1 MRDGLRPPFLVTG
14 GRHTGG
20 VLYLDHAASAP
31 LRPEAADAMAPY
43 LQGRFGNPSGMH
55 AVSRDAKN
63 ALEDARERAA
73 AVLGATH
80 PLDIVFTGGGTESDN
95 LGVAGVA
102 LAGGRR
108 GGVVTTAVEHEA
120 VLDTARFLERL
131 GCPLAVV
138 PVDRFGIIDPERL
151 AAAVVPSTAVV
162 SVMAANNETGA
173 LQPIRAVA
181 EALAGRGVLVHTDAV
196 QAAVSCEATLDEY
209 GVDLLSVASHKL
221 GGPTGVGI
229 LALRPGID
237 LEAVVHGGGQELGR
251 RSGTHN
257 VAGIVGAVAA
267 LEAAALDRKRFVA
280 DVGEARSRFES
291 RVMVSIPDTVFTLG
305 GADRLVQHSHFRIPG
320 VDAET
325 LLVRLDA
332 AGVAASAGSAC
343 HSGAMTPSHV
353 LTAMGMP
360 SEHAA
365 ECVRFSF
372 GWNTRPEDGDTAA
385 AALAA
390 AVEALR

>member
-1 MRDGLRPPFLVTG
+1 
-14 GRHTGG
+14 

-43 LQGRFGNPSGMH
+43 LRGRFGNPSGMH

-80 PLDIVFTGGGTESDN
+80 PLDVVFTGGGTESDN